1 MLSSPNPF
9 IVVCR
14 KVQQTSLGKLVGV
27 LRKEATAFGMRFQ
40 KVRVHGKCPHSNNPF
55 NFCTAHRFN
64 LPRGA
69 AIKVLLTITFWG
81 LYMRGTRLR
90 ARDGWP
96 VHVPG
101 GNFEARALRGPTRL

>member
-1 MLSSPNPF
+1 
-9 IVVCR
+9 
-14 KVQQTSLGKLVGV
+14 
-27 LRKEATAFGMRFQ
+27 MRFQ

-81 LYMRGTRLR
+81 LYMRDTRLR
-90 ARDGWP
+90 ARETGGLSMY
-96 VHVPG
+96 PG
-101 GNFEARALRGPTRL
+101 GISKLAP